1 MIIIFGTGRSG
12 TTVFMEALFRNSSLA
27 YLSNYQENFPN
38 YTIINYLRLLF
49 DNKFYRIFGKKQQS
63 NNYSNCERLVFKA
76 TEGYP
81 IWDCLFGSNHN
92 FSYGFLS
99 GEKVTPKIKKR
110 VLKYFRLITG
120 KQFKKQFAI
129 KITGP
134 GRLTFLD
141 SIFEDSKYI
150 YLERDFIPTL
160 SSFLKSSF
168 WAKDQSKLR
177 WEGPYT
183 EKELHYFDQIK
194 NDRILST
201 AFQLKKIISVNK
213 SEIKQLGIELK
224 VIKYEDFV
232 QRPNQIMDEVLKFC
246 DLPYDKECYNYIK
259 NNELSNRN
267 KEPLEYF
274 DQAVLDKINEIDF
287 FFNS

>member
-1 MIIIFGTGRSG
+1 MIILFGTGRSG
-12 TTVFMEALFRNSSLA
+12 TTVFMEALFRHSSLA
-27 YLSNYQENFPN
+27 YLSNYQEKYP
-38 YTIINYLRLLF
+38 TRIGINYLRILF
-49 DNKFYRIFGKKQQS
+49 DNAVYRIFGKKQQS
-63 NNYSNCERLVFKA
+63 NNYSNFERLVFKA
-76 TEGYP
+76 SEGYP
-81 IWDCLFGSNHN
+81 IWDYLFGSNYN
-92 FSYGFLS
+92 FSHSFLYN
-99 GEKVTPKIKKR
+99 EKVTPKIKKR
-110 VLKYFRLITG
+110 VLKYFRLIKV

-141 SIFEDSKYI
+141 SIFENSKYV

-183 EKELHYFDQIK
+183 EKELHYFNQIK
-194 NDRILST
+194 NNRILST

-232 QRPNQIMDEVLKFC
+232 KRPIQIMDEVLQFC
-246 DLPYDKECYNYIK
+246 ELPYDKECYSYIK

-274 DQAVLDKINEIDF
+274 DQAVLDKINEIDS